1 MCRELFFL
9 VTFMWFLSPASLY
22 ASDAQKTPIPV
33 WHTTLDDLSS
43 ITVDG
48 GQIINPPARFVP
60 GAIDNAFAG
69 NGDVYAT
76 WDDEEVETI
85 FRNWDDNAGW
95 TIDLYFLGDHWSN
108 HSGDSGLWSVA
119 RRYSDAFI
127 IASVQDGSLRLLLR
141 DASGEHTQHKYHL
154 TGVPL
159 LDNTAHRLTMRQYS
173 GAFEVFLDGSSVF
186 TASDLPIDYTC
197 PFVASGGG
205 IPREMNVGRR
215 AIFGGTLQ
223 SGEWVD
229 NVCVYSGFY
238 TPTELDTVSRDT
250 LSDLD
255 RDDMV
260 YFQDLKILTSN
271 WLFGDCNTEEGNLD
285 AAGLVDFL
293 DFSIM
298 GGDWLIG
305 AGITIAQQP
314 ADLVVFEGETASFH
328 ISVVGPEPITYKW
341 QKDGLDLYDV
351 GWVSGATTN
360 TFEIKDVNTFDSGEY
375 RCVVMNNYSTA
386 FSGETTLTVVEYG
399 DIGISLSGHYV
410 KYRGDTLLLI
420 GDSGTQCAAQN
431 SNLNYRTWIDDCNKR
446 GIRAIHLWSFV
457 PVRQK
462 QDGSQIEDR
471 WGYVIPDIMP
481 WPRKTSGP
489 LTHDQ
494 KHQWD
499 LRVFDEGTEG
509 DMTHYWPRMRD
520 MCSYAKSKDML
531 VGITMFTGWSKH
543 DYSWV
548 FHPLNINNG
557 GHLTNK
563 EDAVIIASPGFEVWK
578 ETWSN
583 SWSSSKKTQWVWEQ
597 LSIKAINELGSIG
610 NVFFVFFDEHS
621 YSEGNMGDHFR
632 DFFRKRGQ
640 IWVDWEARRS
650 SVNWVMS
657 NTFGGNDKNS
667 DPVSAFNRIPVRPY
681 FFLEGEPYHGSG
693 VRTALWTFSMGSGN
707 YFFHADAG
715 QETVRTGIM
724 GYDPYV
730 LGGDKGMY
738 KRDWLGH
745 ASRFFNEHVDYLDN
759 LVPHDELSSTGTY
772 CLADPGR
779 EYVVYCTIN
788 SPTVFDL
795 DISAAMGKTVNCR
808 FYNPRDGQ
816 FETMFQRLGGS
827 SSETFT
833 KPTSDDWILH
843 VVQE

>member
-1 MCRELFFL
+1 MCRELFSL
-9 VTFMWFLSPASLY
+9 VTFMWFLSSATLY
-22 ASDAQKTPIPV
+22 ASDAQKTPIPI
-33 WHTTLDDLSS
+33 WHATLDDMSS

-48 GQIINPPARFVP
+48 GQIINPPASFVP
-60 GAIDNAFAG
+60 GAVDNAFAG
-69 NGDVYAT
+69 NGVVYAT
-76 WDDEEVETI
+76 WYDDEIETI
-85 FRNWDDNAGW
+85 FKNWDDNAGW
-95 TIDLYFLGDHWSN
+95 TIDLYFLGDHWSI
-108 HSGDSGLWSVA
+108 HSGDSGLWSVV

-127 IASVQDGSLRLLLR
+127 IASVQDGRLRLLLR

-154 TGVPL
+154 TSVPL
-159 LDNTAHRLTMRQYS
+159 IDNTAHRLTMRQYN
-173 GAFEVFLDGSSVF
+173 GQFEVFLNGSSVF
-186 TASDLPIDYTC
+186 TADDLPAGYTC
-197 PFVASGGG
+197 PFVAAGGG
-205 IPREMNVGRR
+205 ISREMNIGRR

-229 NVCVYSGFY
+229 NVRVYNGFY
-238 TPTELDTVSRDT
+238 TPAEIDAESRDA

-255 RDDMV
+255 RDGMV
-260 YFQDLKILTSN
+260 SFQDLNILTSN
-271 WLFGDCNTEEGNLD
+271 WLFGDCNTEEGNLNST
-285 AAGLVDFL
+285 GLVDFI

-298 GGDWLIG
+298 GNDWLTG
-305 AGITIAQQP
+305 TGITITQQP
-314 ADLVVFEGETASFH
+314 ADLIVFEGETASFH
-328 ISVVGPEPITYKW
+328 ILLAGPEPFTYKW
-341 QKDGLDLYDV
+341 QKDGLDLTD
-351 GWVSGATTN
+351 GGRISGTTTN
-360 TFEIKDVNTFDSGEY
+360 TLEIKDVNTLDAGDY

-386 FSGETTLTVVEYG
+386 ISGKAILKVAEYG
-399 DIGISLSGHYV
+399 DIGISSNGHYV

-420 GDSGTQCAAQN
+420 GDSGTQCVAQN
-431 SNLNYRTWIDDCNKR
+431 SNLNHRMWIDDCSER

-471 WGYVIPDIMP
+471 WGYVIPDVMP
-481 WPRKTSGP
+481 WARKTSGP
-489 LTHDQ
+489 LAHDQ
-494 KHQWD
+494 RYQWD
-499 LRVFDEGTEG
+499 LRIFDEGTDG
-509 DMTHYWPRMRD
+509 YMTHYWPRMRD
-520 MCSYAKSKDML
+520 ICSYAKSKNML

-563 EDAVIIASPGFEVWK
+563 EEVVIIASPGIEVWK

-583 SWSSSKKTQWVWEQ
+583 SWPSSKKTQWVWEQ

-632 DFFRKRGQ
+632 DFFRKRNQ
-640 IWVDWEARRS
+640 IWMDWEAQRT

-657 NTFGGNDKNS
+657 NTFGGDDKNS
-667 DPVSAFNRIPVRPY
+667 DPVLAFKRIPIRPY
-681 FFLEGEPYHGSG
+681 FFLEGEPYQGSG
-693 VRTALWTFSMGSGN
+693 VRTAIWTFSMGGGN

-730 LGGDKGMY
+730 PGGDKGMY
-738 KRDWLGH
+738 KRNWLGH
-745 ASRFFNEHVDYLDN
+745 ASRFFNEHVNFLDSM
-759 LVPHDELSSTGTY
+759 VPHNDLSSAGTY

-788 SPTVFDL
+788 SSLAFDL
-795 DISAAMGKTVNCR
+795 DLSTAEGKTVNCR
-808 FYNPRDGQ
+808 FYDPRDGQ
-816 FETMFQRLGGS
+816 FEQMFQRVDSS

-843 VVQE
+843 VFQE